1 MKEVIQWDITWG
13 SLFRIAVAVGLVVLL
28 TQASEAIM
36 VFFVGIVV
44 SLGVSPFVSSLERLG
59 VNRLLA
65 SFLVFLLT
73 ALCFFSI
80 VYFVVPIVIGEAG
93 SFVKHLMES
102 LPAFG
107 IAVPEIRPED
117 VRGWLSNAL
126 GMLGAANI
134 SLTGA
139 IGTIFS
145 KVVLFIS
152 AIMVSFYLTVEKD
165 GVERLIRGVLPKAYE
180 ETALGIFGHFREKIR
195 RWFGAQLWL
204 SLLMGILTGVGM
216 WILGVPYPLV
226 LGILAAVFEV
236 VPVIGP
242 IITGA
247 VALLVA
253 VGGSPTLAVYAI
265 IFFMILQQVENHL
278 LIPLIMGK
286 SVEVHP
292 VAVILALLVGGTV
305 AGLVG
310 ILLAVPFAVLVKEVL
325 EHIAEQK
332 RRQPGHLGV

>member
-1 MKEVIQWDITWG
+1 MRDIIQWDITWG

-65 SFLVFLLT
+65 SFLVFLLA
-73 ALCFFSI
+73 ALCFFSV
-80 VYFVVPIVIGEAG
+80 VYFVVPIVVGEAG

-107 IAVPEIRPED
+107 IAVPEIRLED

-126 GMLGAANI
+126 GILGAANI

-152 AIMVSFYLTVEKD
+152 AVMVSFYLTVEKD
-165 GVERLIRGVLPKAYE
+165 GVERLIRGVLPKTYE

-236 VPVIGP
+236 VPVVGP

-265 IFFMILQQVENHL
+265 IFFMVLQQVENHL

-305 AGLVG
+305 AGFVG

-325 EHIAEQK
+325 DHLAEQK
-332 RRQPGHLGV
+332 RRRPAPLGV